1 MTKRILI
8 ADDSDAARSVI
19 RFSLETLTS
28 YEVCGE
34 AVNGAEA
41 IEKSKKL
48 KPDLILLD
56 LSMPGM
62 SGLDT
67 ASILKRAMPDTP
79 IVLFTMYSDAFE
91 QELKFAVGV
100 DAVLSKPS
108 GVGNLVKC
116 LEGLLE
122 AA

>member
-1 MTKRILI
+1 MAKRILI
-8 ADDSDAARSVI
+8 ADDSEAARSVI

-41 IEKSKKL
+41 IEKSKEL

-67 ASILKRAMPDTP
+67 ASILKMAMPDVP

-116 LEGLLE
+116 LEGFLE